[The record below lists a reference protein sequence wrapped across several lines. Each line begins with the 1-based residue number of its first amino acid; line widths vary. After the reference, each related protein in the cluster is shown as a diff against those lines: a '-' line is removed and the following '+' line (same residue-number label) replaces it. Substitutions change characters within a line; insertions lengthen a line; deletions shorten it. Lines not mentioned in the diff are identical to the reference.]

1 MGSPEDDLIG
11 IPFPDHSSELLS
23 CLNEQRQLGHLC
35 DLTIR
40 TQGLEYR
47 THRAVLAACSHY
59 FKKLFTEG
67 GGGGGVGAG
76 GGGPAA
82 GGAGVCELDFV
93 GPEALGALL
102 EFAYTAT
109 LTTSSA
115 NMPAVLQAARLLEI
129 PCVIAACVDIL
140 QGSGR
145 EAPGPDE
152 DDCERARQY
161 LEAFAATATATA
173 SGVPNGADSPPQ
185 GPLPPPPPPP
195 PPAPPAPRPV
205 ARRSRKPRKAFL
217 QTRGA
222 RANHLVPELPPVPS
236 RPVAFEEEE
245 EVAGRV
251 AGGGPGDG
259 SSPPAGTAS
268 PPAGP
273 LSYEAYEGEEEEE
286 ELVYPTAYG
295 LAQGGGPP
303 LSPEELGSDEDAIDP
318 DLMAYLSSLH
328 QDALAPGLDGQDKL
342 VRKRRSQMPQ
352 ECPVCHKI
360 IHGAGKLPRHMRTHT
375 GEKPF
380 ACEVCGV
387 RFTRNDKLKIHMRKH
402 TGERPYCCPH
412 CPARFLHSYDLKNH
426 MHLHTGDRPFEC
438 HLCHKAFAKED
449 HLQRHL
455 KGQNCLEVRT
465 RRRRKDDAPPH
476 YPPPSAAAPPPA
488 GLDLSNGHLDAFR
501 LSLTRFWEQSAPAGP
516 PVAPLGPPDD
526 DEEEGAPSTPRAEGA
541 LESS

>member
-67 GGGGGVGAG
+67 GGGAGSGPG
-76 GGGPAA
+76 GGGPTVGA
-82 GGAGVCELDFV
+82 GAGVCELDFV

-115 NMPAVLQAARLLEI
+115 NMPAVLQAAQLLEI
-129 PCVIAACVDIL
+129 PCVIAACMEIL
-140 QGSGR
+140 QGSGL
-145 EAPGPDE
+145 EAPSPDE

-161 LEAFAATATATA
+161 LEAFATATVSA
-173 SGVPNGADSPPQ
+173 VPNGEDSPPQ
-185 GPLPPPPPPP
+185 APLPPPPQPP
-195 PPAPPAPRPV
+195 PRPV
-205 ARRSRKPRKAFL
+205 PRRSRKPRKAFL
-217 QTRGA
+217 QTKGA
-222 RANHLVPELPPVPS
+222 RANHLAPEVPAVPTHTLTY
-236 RPVAFEEEE
+236 EEEE
-245 EVAGRV
+245 GVGRV
-251 AGGGPGDG
+251 G
-259 SSPPAGTAS
+259 SSGGSGLGDSYSPPMETAS
-268 PPAGP
+268 PSEGA
-273 LSYEAYEGEEEEE
+273 LSYEPYEGEEEEE
-286 ELVYPTAYG
+286 ELVYPGAYG

-328 QDALAPGLDGQDKL
+328 QDSLAPGLDGQDKL

-380 ACEVCGV
+380 ACDVCGV
-387 RFTRNDKLKIHMRKH
+387 RFTR
-402 TGERPYCCPH
+402 
-412 CPARFLHSYDLKNH
+412 
-426 MHLHTGDRPFEC
+426 
-438 HLCHKAFAKED
+438 
-449 HLQRHL
+449 
-455 KGQNCLEVRT
+455 
-465 RRRRKDDAPPH
+465 
-476 YPPPSAAAPPPA
+476 
-488 GLDLSNGHLDAFR
+488 
-501 LSLTRFWEQSAPAGP
+501 
-516 PVAPLGPPDD
+516 
-526 DEEEGAPSTPRAEGA
+526 
-541 LESS
+541 

>member
-67 GGGGGVGAG
+67 GGGAVSGAG

-82 GGAGVCELDFV
+82 GGAGAGVCELDFV

-129 PCVIAACVDIL
+129 PCVIAACMEIL
-140 QGSGR
+140 QGSGL
-145 EAPGPDE
+145 EAPSPDE

-161 LEAFAATATATA
+161 LEAFATATATATA
-173 SGVPNGADSPPQ
+173 AGVPDGEDSPPQ
-185 GPLPPPPPPP
+185 APRPPPPP
-195 PPAPPAPRPV
+195 PRPV

-217 QTRGA
+217 QTKGA
-222 RANHLVPELPPVPS
+222 RANHLVPEVPAVPS
-236 RPVAFEEEE
+236 QPMTYEEEE
-245 EVAGRV
+245 GARVGGSAGS
-251 AGGGPGDG
+251 GPGD
-259 SSPPAGTAS
+259 SYSPPAGTAS
-268 PPAGP
+268 PPEGP
-273 LSYEAYEGEEEEE
+273 LTYEAYEGEEEEE
-286 ELVYPTAYG
+286 EPVYSTAYG

-402 TGERPYCCPH
+402 TGERPYSCPH

-426 MHLHTGDRPFEC
+426 MHLHTGDRPYEC

-476 YPPPSAAAPPPA
+476 YPPPSAAAPSPA
-488 GLDLSNGHLDAFR
+488 GLDLSNGHLDTFR
-501 LSLTRFWEQSAPAGP
+501 LSVTGFWEQSAPTGP
-516 PVAPLGPPDD
+516 PVAALGPPDD
-526 DEEEGAPSTPRAEGA
+526 EEEEGAPSTPQAEGA
-541 LESS
+541 MESS